1 MMNDS
6 FCRIIAGEIQAR
18 PEQVDAAVRLL
29 DEGNTVPFIARYRK
43 EITGGLDDTQ
53 LRNLETRL
61 GYLRELEERRQ
72 AILKSISE
80 QGKLTDELAN
90 AINATLSKT
99 ELEDLYLPYKP
110 KRRTRGQ
117 IAIEAGLEPLA
128 DLLWSDPSH
137 TPEVAAAQYVDADKG
152 VADTKAAL
160 DGARYILMERF
171 AEDAALLAKVRDY
184 LWKNAHLVS
193 TVVSGKEEE
202 GAKFRDYFDHH
213 EPLSTV
219 PSHRALAMFRGRN
232 EGVLQLSL
240 NADPQFDEPP
250 KESYCEQIIMDHLG
264 LRLNNAPADS
274 WRKGVVSWTWRI
286 KVLMHLETELMGT
299 VREVYEAIAASAVV
313 NQVAP
318 KWWSP
323 LFPKKLSQTSKE
335 IPMSNQEPATILL
348 IDDHPM
354 LRTGVK
360 QLISMAPAITVVGEA
375 SNGEQ
380 GIELAESLDP
390 DLILL
395 DLNMPGMNGLETLDK
410 LREKSLSGRIVVFS
424 VSNHEEDVVTALKR
438 GADGYLLK
446 DMEPEDLLKALHQ
459 AAAGEM
465 VLSEA
470 LTPVLA
476 ASLRANRATTE
487 RDVNQLTPRERD
499 ILKLIAQGLP
509 NKMIARRLDIT
520 ESTVKVHVKHMLK
533 KMKLKSRVEAAVWVH
548 QERIF

>member
-61 GYLRELEERRQ
+61 SYLRELEERRQ

-80 QGKLTDELAN
+80 QGKLTDDLAK

-274 WRKGVVSWTWRI
+274 WRKSVVSWTWRI

-299 VREVYEAIAASAVV
+299 VRERAEDEAINVFARNLHDLLMAA
-313 NQVAP
+313 
-318 KWWSP
+318 
-323 LFPKKLSQTSKE
+323 
-335 IPMSNQEPATILL
+335 PAGLRATMGL
-348 IDDHPM
+348 DPG

-360 QLISMAPAITVVGEA
+360 VAVVDATG
-375 SNGEQ
+375 
-380 GIELAESLDP
+380 
-390 DLILL
+390 
-395 DLNMPGMNGLETLDK
+395 K
-410 LREKSLSGRIVVFS
+410 L
-424 VSNHEEDVVTALKR
+424 
-438 GADGYLLK
+438 
-446 DMEPEDLLKALHQ
+446 
-459 AAAGEM
+459 
-465 VLSEA
+465 
-470 LTPVLA
+470 
-476 ASLRANRATTE
+476 
-487 RDVNQLTPRERD
+487 
-499 ILKLIAQGLP
+499 
-509 NKMIARRLDIT
+509 
-520 ESTVKVHVKHMLK
+520 
-533 KMKLKSRVEAAVWVH
+533 
-548 QERIF
+548 